1 MTEIKCETCQGTGRD
16 HLHIWDIGPPID
28 YFHCETCVGY
38 GTLNEV
44 KRELN
49 ETPYALT
56 ANFAYLSLLLD
67 NY

>member
-1 MTEIKCETCQGTGRD
+1 MTEIRCETCQGTGRD

-28 YFHCETCVGY
+28 YFHCETCEGY
-38 GTLNEV
+38 G
-44 KRELN
+44 ELN

-56 ANFAYLSLLLD
+56 ANFAYFSLLLD